1 MRLRL
6 GDDLPPA
13 ARDALGAA
21 GLRSDPDAPLLLSG
35 PDAWRDAPPELAF
48 AVVGLAPGSPEA
60 DAALAAGAIALWE
73 SLPADPAAAFGP
85 LAALAVRAQ
94 QRERTLERRF
104 RRANAELASTRDFL
118 TRLIDATPNPVMAA
132 DLRGRVLVFNRAA
145 ELALGF
151 AADWA
156 TAHMHVTEVYAD
168 PQDARRVLAE
178 LRRTAGGAVGAWE
191 TRLRASSGEIVPVR
205 LSAAEVHAADG
216 TPLATVG
223 VFVDRRAELQ
233 LTSRLEETTEQLI
246 ATEKRASAM
255 EVAGGAAH
263 ELNQPLTA
271 VMGTLE
277 LLQLRGD
284 LPDDVSRKLDKS
296 WEQLR
301 RMADIVRQLAR
312 TSRPRSAGSIG
323 SARILDL
330 HGSQD

>member
-6 GDDLPPA
+6 GDDLPPSVGA
-13 ARDALGAA
+13 TLAAA
-21 GLRSDPDAPLLLSG
+21 GFQSDPEAPFCLSG
-35 PDAWRDAPPELAF
+35 PEAWRALPAELPF
-48 AVVGLAPGSPEA
+48 AVVGLDPA
-60 DAALAAGAIALWE
+60 DAAAESARAAGAVAVWAH
-73 SLPADPAAAFGP
+73 LPPPAAVLAPLLAF
-85 LAALAVRAQ
+85 AARAHT
-94 QRERTLERRF
+94 RERTLERRF

-151 AADWA
+151 APDWA

-178 LRRTAGGAVGAWE
+178 LRRAPGGAVSGME
-191 TRLRASSGEIVPVR
+191 TRLRASNGEIVPVR

-271 VMGTLE
+271 VMGTIE
-277 LLQLRGD
+277 MLQLRGD
-284 LPDDVSRKLDKS
+284 LPEDAMRKLEKS
-296 WEQLR
+296 WDQLQ
-301 RMADIVRQLAR
+301 RMAEIVRQLAR
-312 TSRPRSAGSIG
+312 TSRPRSTGYVG
-323 SARILDL
+323 NARILDL